1 MKKLF
6 LCLALIVTV
15 MFVLSACAAT
25 KRDCNGVRHV
35 KQKGGFYL

>member
-6 LCLALIVTV
+6 LCLALIATV
-15 MFVLSACAAT
+15 MFALSSCAAT